1 MSDRQIKE
9 NLHLVTVATHSER
22 YLPILSQ
29 QAKDKEINFIKLGI
43 GKKYVGHFM
52 KDLEMIDYLNS
63 DKVQEDDIVIFADG
77 FDTLLL
83 APHTEII
90 RKFKSYNCRLLLSI
104 ENVGSLDFIH
114 KAVFQ
119 QVKGKF
125 INTGLFM
132 GYAGFLKRFL
142 EEMYS
147 RDFDKKSNQKTWAS
161 FLESKKDYNDIALDI
176 HSKVF
181 LNYSFTTTNYIK
193 VKDKRVHMKGIKPC
207 FIQGNGCEDL
217 SKIIKNTG
225 YSDFDIHNK
234 KRFLTVVQN
243 NLKAVFFIYP
253 IAAAYIF
260 LAIVVFIFL
269 TNFGYTY
276 YRSKKDKY
284 KYIYL

>member
-1 MSDRQIKE
+1 MLDE
-9 NLHLVTVATHSER
+9 NRLHLVTVATHSER
-22 YLPILSQ
+22 YLPILDK
-29 QAKDKEINFIKLGI
+29 QAEDKSMELVKLGI

-63 DKVQEDDIVIFADG
+63 DKVKEEDIVVFADG

-83 APHTEII
+83 APREEII
-90 RKFKSYNCRLLLSI
+90 KKFKSYNCKLLLSI
-104 ENVGSLDFIH
+104 ENVGSLEFIH

-132 GYAGFLKRFL
+132 GYAGFLKNFL

-147 RDFDKKSNQKTWAS
+147 KDFDKNSNQKTWANY
-161 FLESKKDYNDIALDI
+161 LESKKDYSDIALDTD
-176 HSKVF
+176 SKIF
-181 LNYSFTTTNYIK
+181 LNYSFTTTNYIS
-193 VKDKRVHMKGIKPC
+193 VKDKRVHIKNIKPC

-225 YSDFDIHNK
+225 YSDYDIHNER
-234 KRFLTVVQN
+234 RFLTVVQN

-253 IAAAYIF
+253 IAAMYIF
-260 LAIVVFIFL
+260 LLIISAVFVG
-269 TNFGYTY
+269 NFVYKY
-276 YRSKKDKY
+276 YQSRNDKY
-284 KYIYL
+284 KYIYI